1 MMHYEPV
8 FVKQEN
14 EFTAWIRGIAE
25 GELFTLDVFDLQ
37 EEQDCAQIVEA
48 RANQIQS
55 SIKINEGPLIKLAL
69 FQCPDGDHLLIV
81 IHHLVIDMV
90 SWRILFEDIMSG
102 YNQAMAGKVI
112 QFAPKADSFKL
123 WSEQLCEY
131 ANSTEIKEERTYWDE
146 IEQTVQRLDPLPKD
160 REQHSTL
167 HESSGVMSIEWT
179 VQETEQLLKHAN
191 QAYNTEI
198 NDLLLTALGMGV
210 QRWTGRQEIVV
221 NLEGHGREM
230 IIPEV
235 DITRTGRVVYEPVSC
250 RPPNP

>member
-1 MMHYEPV
+1 
-8 FVKQEN
+8 
-14 EFTAWIRGIAE
+14 GIAE

-221 NLEGHGREM
+221 NLEGHG
-230 IIPEV
+230 
-235 DITRTGRVVYEPVSC
+235 
-250 RPPNP
+250 